1 MGLLDSEYPEW
12 QKGLKNFS
20 KNRWNGLQF
29 SEYCLRW
36 LGVRD
41 RENQTKKLYFYWAIP
56 GLFFFI
62 FIFSMQLTLDKICRW
77 PDWAIFYHLGDFL
90 LLGDFLTPL
99 RLSRNRIWSENIKFY
114 IAQDRVCGTNL
125 RKAGASNTSGQYYK
139 RQ

>member
-12 QKGLKNFS
+12 QKCLKNFS

-62 FIFSMQLTLDKICRW
+62 FIFSMQLTVDKICRW
-77 PDWAIFYHLGDFL
+77 LDCNCGYLVSEANALPTGATTTAPKAVKAKNILSFFISSANCDKKCLTL
-90 LLGDFLTPL
+90 LFVRFG
-99 RLSRNRIWSENIKFY
+99 
-114 IAQDRVCGTNL
+114 
-125 RKAGASNTSGQYYK
+125 
-139 RQ
+139 